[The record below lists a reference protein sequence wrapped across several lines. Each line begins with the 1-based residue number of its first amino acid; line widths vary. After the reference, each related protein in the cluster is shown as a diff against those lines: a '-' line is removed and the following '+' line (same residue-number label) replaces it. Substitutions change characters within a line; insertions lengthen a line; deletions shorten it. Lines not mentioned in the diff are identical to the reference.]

1 MEKQTKED
9 LRKCQP
15 RFLGWPL
22 SLDLMPLSHPY
33 TCNRVHHLKKTGIRL
48 KTPLDYRTISE
59 EEEEEKE
66 EEGEGMELYIPF
78 SCSCSCTDR
87 SGFFITSAIDAR
99 ISIILCAQCR
109 D

>member
-15 RFLGWPL
+15 RFLGW
-22 SLDLMPLSHPY
+22 PLSHPY

-48 KTPLDYRTISE
+48 KTPLDYRRISE

-78 SCSCSCTDR
+78 SCSCTDR